1 MKKYILAL
9 FTLFMLLTIMP
20 IWSSAHS
27 GRTDSKGGHYDHS
40 TGEYH
45 YHHGHSAHQHP
56 NGRCP
61 YDTTDDSDY
70 TDSTSSSSQSYDS
83 TDSSSDFYDKLI
95 ALSIVTVS
103 FLGYFIVAYVDI
115 KWKTLTYIIVALW
128 FFAIGATIICFI
140 NFPGFVLLSV
150 IIEGIISFF
159 INSKI
164 EDYKDK
170 KDKDKDE

>member
-1 MKKYILAL
+1 MKKILV
-9 FTLFMLLTIMP
+9 LLTALLLISLVTIMAY
-20 IWSSAHS
+20 AHS
-27 GRTDSKGGHYDHS
+27 GRTDSNGGHYDRS

-45 YHHGHSAHQHP
+45 YHHGRPAHRHP

-70 TDSTSSSSQSYDS
+70 TDSTSSSSQSYDI